1 MKAKK
6 IDLSGY
12 PTGQLDEKGQPVTY
26 DVRKS
31 LVSVLFHPGLQL
43 DPFQVLEANELADKI
58 RIGGDTILLS
68 EQEYAKIQAGLKVIK
83 GCQEADVE
91 FVRRLI
97 HAEEVELEE
106 VEA

>member
-6 IDLSGY
+6 IDLSSY
-12 PTGQLDEKGQPVTY
+12 STNQHNEKGEPVIY

-31 LVSVLFHPGLQL
+31 LVNVLFHPGLQL

-58 RIGGDTILLS
+58 RIGGDEILLS
-68 EQEYAKIQAGLKVIK
+68 QAEYAKVLVGLKVVK

-97 HAEEVELEE
+97 HAEEVEVEE
-106 VEA
+106 SNG